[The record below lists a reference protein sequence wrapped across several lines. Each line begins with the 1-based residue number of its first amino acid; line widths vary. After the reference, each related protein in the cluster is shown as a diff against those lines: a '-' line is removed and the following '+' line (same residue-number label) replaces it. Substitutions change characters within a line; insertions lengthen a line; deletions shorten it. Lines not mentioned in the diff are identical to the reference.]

1 MRLLTMLRIRFQML
15 FQRGAAARE
24 LDRELSFH
32 VERQIAENIAAG
44 MPPEHARYAAL
55 RAFGNPALV
64 REQTRATWSWTAIE
78 SFIRDL
84 RYGLRTLVRTPGF
97 SIMAVGVMALGIG
110 ANVALFTVVRGVLL
124 RPLPFKDPDR
134 LVTLYES
141 DTKFVGRTPYMPV
154 AGGSFEP
161 WQAATRG
168 RADLALVSPFQEY
181 NVSGE
186 GGRLPEKVRAAWAS
200 WDLFSILGVTPQL
213 GRSFV
218 EADDRPDAPA
228 TVILTNNFWMR
239 RYSGDPAIVGKSI
252 WLDAK
257 PYTVIGVMP
266 ATFVFSSS
274 FGGRKL
280 QLWTPVRH
288 EAPPFLLKTCEDHE
302 FIIIARLLHGTQLS
316 TLVEQLKTVQ
326 KQIQVTR
333 ARPAIH
339 DSASGR
345 TMLDDAVGSYKT
357 PLYALLAATGCV
369 LLIACMNVASL
380 LVARTAARSK
390 EMAIRSA
397 LGGGRLRLMRER
409 LMESLL
415 LTIGGGA
422 VGLLLAWTAVK
433 GLIQLRTDMNRVDT
447 VHMDGTV
454 AAFTLA
460 VIAVCA
466 LVSGLIAAL
475 SSSGTHLQAVLQES
489 SRAHSGGQSRAG
501 LRRSLLVVEV
511 GLTVVLLIG
520 AGLLLKSFQ
529 HLRSNDI
536 GVPVENVLTMQVSLP
551 EARYKEPAQQTAF
564 FEKLIARVRSV
575 PGVQAAGLVSTAPGE
590 GWNGDHLMSVVEHP
604 PLPVHEIPDLQVR
617 GAEPGYFA
625 AIQLPLV
632 HGRIFTSEERLE
644 RAHVVVISQLG
655 AAALF
660 HGEDPLGK
668 HLKQSLGGDVY
679 EVIGVVGDTRWDVTQ
694 PPMATAYWPIY
705 GNGYN
710 SATIVVRSPRNV
722 EALALPVQK
731 VVGELDP
738 DLPVSEVMTLRQA
751 IGRNLADSQF
761 DSILVSSFAS
771 IALLLAGVGL
781 YGVLAYLVAQRTN
794 EIGIRIA
801 LGAQRKSVLRLM
813 LADGLRPAI
822 LGLVGGLIVSAAV
835 VREIRTML
843 YETQPLDPEIF
854 IGVSCLLLL
863 VAAIACVVPAW
874 RASRLNPVQASA
886 NRMNVRIQRS
896 AGLHTEKARRPKPL
910 RPFCV
915 IAVPQCSIA

>member
-1 MRLLTMLRIRFQML
+1 MRLLAKFGMRLKIL
-15 FQRGAAARE
+15 FQRGAAETE

-32 VERQIAENIAAG
+32 LERQIVENISDG
-44 MPPEHARYAAL
+44 MQPEEARYAAL
-55 RAFGNPALV
+55 RAFGNPALL
-64 REQTRATWSWTAIE
+64 REQTRSTWSWTVLE
-78 SFIRDL
+78 SLVRDL
-84 RYGLRTLVRTPGF
+84 RYGIRTLVRTPGF
-97 SIMAVGVMALGIG
+97 SIMAIGVMALGIG

-124 RPLPFKDPDR
+124 KPLPFKDPDR

-141 DTKFVGRTPYMPV
+141 DSKFVGRTPYMPV

-161 WQAATRG
+161 WKAAARG
-168 RADLALVSPFQEY
+168 KADLALVSPFQEY

-186 GGRLPEKVRAAWAS
+186 GGKLPEKVSAAWAS

-218 EADDRPDAPA
+218 KDDDRPDAPA
-228 TVILTNNFWMR
+228 TVILTNGFWMR

-266 ATFVFSSS
+266 ESFAFSSS

-288 EAPPFLLKTCEDHE
+288 EAPPFLLETFEDHE
-302 FIIIARLLHGTQLS
+302 FLVIARLLHGIQLS
-316 TLVEQLKTVQ
+316 ILVEQLKAVQ
-326 KQIQVTR
+326 KQIQLAR

-345 TMLDDAVGSYKT
+345 SMLDDAVGTYKT

-415 LTIGGGA
+415 LTVGGGA
-422 VGLLLAWTAVK
+422 IGLLLAWTSVQ
-433 GLIQLRTDMNRVDT
+433 GLVQLRGDMNRVDT
-447 VHMDGTV
+447 VHMDGAV

-460 VIAVCA
+460 VIAACA
-466 LVSGLIAAL
+466 LISGLIAAF
-475 SSSGTHLQAVLQES
+475 SSGGKHVQVTLQES
-489 SRAHSGGQSRAG
+489 SRAHSGGHSRAG

-529 HLRSNDI
+529 RLRRNDL
-536 GVPVENVLTMQVSLP
+536 GVPVDNVLTMQVNLP
-551 EARYKEPAQQTAF
+551 EARYKEPAQQAAF
-564 FEKLIARVRSV
+564 LEKLIARVRAV

-590 GWNGDHLMSVVEHP
+590 GWNGDHMMSVVEHP

-625 AIQLPLV
+625 AIQLPLL
-632 HGRIFTSEERLE
+632 HGRIFTMEERLE
-644 RAHVVVISQLG
+644 RAHVVVISRSG
-655 AAALF
+655 AAVLF
-660 HGEDPLGK
+660 HGEDPIGK
-668 HLKQSLGGDVY
+668 HLKQSLGGEVY

-694 PPMATAYWPIY
+694 PPMPTAYWPIY
-705 GNGYN
+705 GNGY
-710 SATIVVRSPRNV
+710 SGATIIVRSTRDV
-722 EALALPVQK
+722 EVLALPVQK

-738 DLPVSEVMTLRQA
+738 DLPVSDVMTLRQA
-751 IGRNLADSQF
+751 IGKNLADSQF
-761 DSILVSSFAS
+761 DSILVTSFAS
-771 IALLLAGVGL
+771 IALLLAGAGL

-794 EIGIRIA
+794 EIGVRIA
-801 LGAQRKSVLRLM
+801 LGAQRTSVLRLM
-813 LADGLRPAI
+813 LADGLRPALI
-822 LGLVGGLIVSAAV
+822 GLLCGLAASAAV
-835 VREIRTML
+835 VRGIRSML
-843 YETQPLDPEIF
+843 YETQPFDPAIF
-854 IGVSCLLLL
+854 GGVSGLLLL
-863 VAAIACVVPAW
+863 VAALACIVPAW
-874 RASRLNPVQASA
+874 RASRLNPMQAL
-886 NRMNVRIQRS
+886 R
-896 AGLHTEKARRPKPL
+896 TE
-910 RPFCV
+910 
-915 IAVPQCSIA
+915 

>member
-1 MRLLTMLRIRFQML
+1 MRWLTKLQMRLQSL
-15 FQRGAAARE
+15 FRRGESGAK
-24 LDRELSFH
+24 LDEELSFH
-32 VERQIAENIAAG
+32 LERQIAENIAAG
-44 MPPEHARYAAL
+44 MGAEEARYAAL
-55 RAFGNPALV
+55 RSFGNPALV
-64 REQTRATWSWTAIE
+64 REQTRASWSWTAIE
-78 SFIRDL
+78 SITRDL
-84 RYGLRTLVRTPGF
+84 RYGFRTLVRTPGF
-97 SIMAVGVMALGIG
+97 SIMAIGVMALGVG

-124 RPLPFKDPDR
+124 KPLPFRDPDQ

-141 DTKFVGRTPYMPV
+141 DTKHVGRTPYMPV

-161 WQAATRG
+161 WQAAARG
-168 RADLALVSPFQEY
+168 KADLALVSPFQEY
-181 NVSGE
+181 NVSAE
-186 GGRLPEKVRAAWAS
+186 GGKLPEKVSAAWAS
-200 WDLFSILGVTPQL
+200 WDLFPTLGVTPQL
-213 GRSFV
+213 GRSFTKD
-218 EADDRPDAPA
+218 DDRPEAPA
-228 TVILTNNFWMR
+228 TVILTNAFWMR

-266 ATFVFSSS
+266 ASFVFSSS

-280 QLWTPVRH
+280 QLWTPVRR

-302 FIIIARLLHGTQLS
+302 FLVIGRLQQGTALP
-316 TLVEQLKTVQ
+316 TLVGQLKAVQ
-326 KQIQVTR
+326 KQIQVTQ

-345 TMLDDAVGSYKT
+345 SMLDDAVGSYKT

-415 LTIGGGA
+415 LTSAGGVA
-422 VGLLLAWTAVK
+422 GLMLAWAAVQ
-433 GLIQLRTDMNRVDT
+433 GLIQLRGDMNRVDT
-447 VHMDGTV
+447 IHMDGAV

-460 VIAVCA
+460 VIAACA
-466 LVSGLIAAL
+466 LISGLIAA
-475 SSSGTHLQAVLQES
+475 SSSGGNHVQLALQES
-489 SRAHSGGQSRAG
+489 SRAHSGGQGRAG

-529 HLRSNDI
+529 RLRSNDL
-536 GVPVENVLTMQVSLP
+536 GVPVDNVLTMHVNLP
-551 EARYKEPAQQTAF
+551 EVRYKEPAQQAGF
-564 FEKLIARVRSV
+564 LERLIARVRAV
-575 PGVQAAGLVSTAPGE
+575 PGVRAAGLVSTAPGE

-604 PLPVHEIPDLQVR
+604 PLPAGELPDLQVR

-632 HGRIFTSEERLE
+632 RGRIFTSEERLA
-644 RAHVVVISQLG
+644 RDHVAVISQS
-655 AAALF
+655 AAQLLF
-660 HGEDPLGK
+660 RGEDPLGK

-694 PPMATAYWPIY
+694 PPMPTAYWPIY
-705 GNGYN
+705 GNGY
-710 SATIVVRSPRNV
+710 SGATIVVRSTRDV

-731 VVGELDP
+731 IVGELDP
-738 DLPVSEVMTLRQA
+738 DLPVSDAMTLRQA
-751 IGRNLADSQF
+751 IGKNLADSEF
-761 DSILVSSFAS
+761 DSLLVSSFAV
-771 IALLLAGVGL
+771 IALLLAGAGL
-781 YGVLAYLVAQRTN
+781 YGVLAYLVTQRTN

-822 LGLVGGLIVSAAV
+822 IGLVCGLAASAAV
-835 VREIRTML
+835 VRQIQSML
-843 YETQPLDPEIF
+843 YQTQPLDPAIF
-854 IGVSCLLLL
+854 AGVSGVLLL
-863 VAAIACVVPAW
+863 VATIACIIPAA
-874 RASRLNPVQASA
+874 RASRLNPMQAL
-886 NRMNVRIQRS
+886 RS
-896 AGLHTEKARRPKPL
+896 E
-910 RPFCV
+910 
-915 IAVPQCSIA
+915 